1 MPRRLLPPAALCRTT
16 RALFERID
24 KAKFKMVD
32 MFHRC
37 TPSPCRRPGPKAR
50 ATVGQGVQP
59 PCFLRRRMDTDSN
72 GRLDKEELRLALCKM
87 GLPLEGARRLLAP
100 RRARHRGSSATRAYA
115 D

>member
-1 MPRRLLPPAALCRTT
+1 
-16 RALFERID
+16 
-24 KAKFKMVD
+24 
-32 MFHRC
+32 
-37 TPSPCRRPGPKAR
+37 
-50 ATVGQGVQP
+50 
-59 PCFLRRRMDTDSN
+59 MDTDSN